1 MENLE
6 EKFEELVKK
15 AQEEANR
22 KAKKLNNILLG
33 IEMSLQ
39 VIGFSIIY
47 FKLGG
52 WVTFGLFL
60 LLTGTNMQNI
70 RNNNKK

>member
-22 KAKKLNNILLG
+22 KAKKINNILLG

-39 VIGFSIIY
+39 AIGMGIIY
-47 FKLGG
+47 FNLGG

-60 LLTGTNMQNI
+60 LLTGTNMQNT
-70 RNNNKK
+70 RNKNKK

>member
-22 KAKKLNNILLG
+22 KAKITSNIFLVIKML
-33 IEMSLQ
+33 LQ
-39 VIGFSIIY
+39 VIGLSIIY

-60 LLTGTNMQNI
+60 FINGMNI
-70 RNNNKK
+70 PNTRNNNKK

>member
-22 KAKKLNNILLG
+22 KAKKVNNILLG

-39 VIGFSIIY
+39 VIGLSIIY

-60 LLTGTNMQNI
+60 LLTGTNMQNT

>member
-22 KAKKLNNILLG
+22 KAKKINNVLLG

-39 VIGFSIIY
+39 AIGMGIIY
-47 FKLGG
+47 FNLGG

-60 LLTGTNMQNI
+60 LLTGTNMQNT
-70 RNNNKK
+70 RNKNKK

>member
-1 MENLE
+1 MEDLE

-22 KAKKLNNILLG
+22 KAKKINNVLLA

-39 VIGFSIIY
+39 AIGMGIIY
-47 FKLGG
+47 FNLGG

-60 LLTGTNMQNI
+60 LLTGTNMQNS